1 MSRTLIQKGLIAL
14 KEIAQGPTASRPTNR
29 PKPFDLDSVKKD
41 FKPAGQR
48 RLTPVPF
55 FDTGDTSRAR
65 PEGRIDRDRKSRLL
79 KAPPIG
85 LKKYPR
91 SIGQE
96 KNIARPDKFDND
108 GKLLR
113 KGTPGLDLRKSLG
126 GDISGTYIIP
136 NYGKGPGVGR

>member
-1 MSRTLIQKGLIAL
+1 MSRTLIKEGLIAL
-14 KEIAQGPTASRPTNR
+14 KEIARGPTAPRPTIE
-29 PKPFDLDSVKKD
+29 PEPFKFDFFKKD
-41 FKPAGQR
+41 LKPAGQR

-55 FDTGDTSRAR
+55 FDTGDTSSAR
-65 PEGRIDRDRKSRLL
+65 PEGRTDRDRKSRLL

-91 SIGQE
+91 SIGQDL
-96 KNIARPDKFDND
+96 NIARPDKFDND

-136 NYGKGPGVGR
+136 NYGKGPGVER